1 MTGSLVH
8 AAPDIPSHRF
18 ERARLDLDDGTTLRF
33 NDMRKFGTW
42 HLVEDPRDAM
52 PHSGPDALSEDFTPQ
67 WLLSR
72 LRGKRAPVK
81 AILLD
86 QAVAAG
92 VGNIYADEACW
103 IARVDPRTPGGRIG
117 PQRAQRLYAAVR
129 ETLEESL
136 GDRGSSFSDYLDG
149 LGSEGMHHIRVHVFR
164 RTGQPCRRCG
174 GTIRREVVAG
184 RSTHFCPGCQ
194 RR

>member
-1 MTGSLVH
+1 
-8 AAPDIPSHRF
+8 
-18 ERARLDLDDGTTLRF
+18 
-33 NDMRKFGTW
+33 
-42 HLVEDPRDAM
+42 M

-117 PQRAQRLYAAVR
+117 PQRAHRLHAAVR

-184 RSTHFCPGCQ
+184 RSTHFCAGCQ